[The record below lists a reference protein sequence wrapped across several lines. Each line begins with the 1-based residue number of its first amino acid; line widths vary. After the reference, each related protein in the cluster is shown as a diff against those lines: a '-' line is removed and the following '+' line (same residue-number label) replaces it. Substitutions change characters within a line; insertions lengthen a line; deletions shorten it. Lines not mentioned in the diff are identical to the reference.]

1 MAKPSSATRAPR
13 GTKIL
18 AKAFFAAADEIPEP
32 QRAEVVKAALALIR
46 DELKAAREKVAAA
59 KAKAKE
65 KAGKASASPVRKP
78 AGVAKT
84 PATVQVKVL
93 AKRVRKAASE
103 SAEST
108 TPDEPAKAAAE
119 SNS

>member
-18 AKAFFAAADEIPEP
+18 AKAFFAAADEIPAP

-46 DELKAAREKVAAA
+46 DELKAAREKVVAA
-59 KAKAKE
+59 KAKA

-78 AGVAKT
+78 VGVAKA
-84 PATVQVKVL
+84 PAVVQVKVVG
-93 AKRVRKAASE
+93 KRARKVPSE
-103 SAEST
+103 SAEPT
-108 TPDEPAKAAAE
+108 TPDEPAKAE
-119 SNS
+119 